1 MNKNIIN
8 LVSKMDLN
16 KSADEKEI
24 MEVENRIGVKLP
36 IQYK

>member
-24 MEVENRIGVKLP
+24 MEVE
-36 IQYK
+36 QW